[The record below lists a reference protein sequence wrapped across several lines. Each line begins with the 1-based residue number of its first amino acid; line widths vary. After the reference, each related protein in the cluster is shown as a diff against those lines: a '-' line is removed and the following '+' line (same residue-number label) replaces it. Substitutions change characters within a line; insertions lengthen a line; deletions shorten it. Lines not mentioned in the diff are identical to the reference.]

1 MGNGK
6 RGMGKCNGK
15 LIFYFILFF
24 RLNVFSE
31 ERIFFNDFHAF
42 FQNLSGAK
50 FEKNKLMIR
59 KEVIFKEQIV
69 SVANYKSIFSRKL
82 EVRVFLI
89 LQIFCN
95 AREKI
100 VAAQSYSQGINH
112 L

>member
-6 RGMGKCNGK
+6 WEMGNGKWEMGKYNGK
-15 LIFYFILFF
+15 L
-24 RLNVFSE
+24 
-31 ERIFFNDFHAF
+31 IFFNDFHVL
-42 FQNLSGAK
+42 FQKLSKAK
-50 FEKNKLMIR
+50 FKERNKLMIR
-59 KEVIFKEQIV
+59 KEVIFKEQIM
-69 SVANYKSIFSRKL
+69 SAANYKSIFSRKL
-82 EVRVFLI
+82 EVWVFLI

>member
-15 LIFYFILFF
+15 LIFYLFF
-24 RLNVFSE
+24 YE
-31 ERIFFNDFHAF
+31 QIFFNDFHVL
-42 FQNLSGAK
+42 FQKLSGAK
-50 FEKNKLMIR
+50 FEERNKLMIR
-59 KEVIFKEQIV
+59 KEVIFKEQIM

-95 AREKI
+95 AREKMFTNSLLFSAWD
-100 VAAQSYSQGINH
+100 VFF
-112 L
+112 